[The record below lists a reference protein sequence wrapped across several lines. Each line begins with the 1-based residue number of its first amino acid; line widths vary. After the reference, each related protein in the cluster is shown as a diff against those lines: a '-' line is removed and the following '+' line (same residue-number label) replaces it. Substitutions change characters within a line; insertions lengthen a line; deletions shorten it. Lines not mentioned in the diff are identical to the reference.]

1 MTDHLDEP
9 LLIRADGDDD
19 IDDDENDDNLC
30 CCICGLFASVCYL
43 LYN

>member
-9 LLIRADGDDD
+9 LLIRADDDDD

>member
-1 MTDHLDEP
+1 MTKHLNEP
-9 LLIRADGDDD
+9 LLIRTDGDND
-19 IDDDENDDNLC
+19 IDDEDDDNLC